1 MFQYYFFAKSDL
13 DLSIDFFLYLF
24 CIFQK
29 IILLPNIMFYPIVT
43 TLDVGGGG
51 AGITKNVTS
60 AGSQLTLEGGE
71 GRNNQKRYIRGVTTD
86 LGRGGRQ

>member
-43 TLDVGGGG
+43 TLDVGGGR
-51 AGITKNVTS
+51 
-60 AGSQLTLEGGE
+60 

-86 LGRGGRQ
+86 LGGGRGRNKQKRYIRGVTTDLLDV